1 MVATHPYIQNPAK
14 NGYFDMAF
22 QTLDYQNGLISQWF
36 SSHSSRRGNFTVN
49 QIWILKGLFTKL
61 DKATKKSLFYEN
73 QF

>member
-22 QTLDYQNGLISQWF
+22 QLLGYQNGLISQGF
-36 SSHSSRRGNFTVN
+36 SSHSGQRGNFTAK

-61 DKATKKSLFYEN
+61 DEGDYKSLFYEH
-73 QF
+73 QL